1 MRIGQKIELNT
12 EETKELF
19 KSVRYAI
26 QWICITIISVRLLYL
41 LCLKMSVI
49 TEVDISMGMLIIKL
63 MGLVG

>member
-1 MRIGQKIELNT
+1 
-12 EETKELF
+12 
-19 KSVRYAI
+19 
-26 QWICITIISVRLLYL
+26 VRLLYL